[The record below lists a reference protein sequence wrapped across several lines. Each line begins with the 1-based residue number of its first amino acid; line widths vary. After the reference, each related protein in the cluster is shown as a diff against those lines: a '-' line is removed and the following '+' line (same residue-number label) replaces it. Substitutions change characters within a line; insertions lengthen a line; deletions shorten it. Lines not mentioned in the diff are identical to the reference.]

1 MVQKS
6 NEVVTLHLQLQYRL
20 LKSLNLLCDVEGI
33 TLEWVYAAMVKVF
46 RFLPSTD
53 VN

>member
-6 NEVVTLHLQLQYRL
+6 NKIVALHLQLQYCE
-20 LKSLNLLCDVEGI
+20 LKSLNILYDVEGI
-33 TLEWVYAAMVKVF
+33 TLERVYAAMVKVF

-53 VN
+53 AN